1 MTLILQRF
9 TTDYLETEDRIRLA
23 GDGGDGA
30 PLVIWLTQRMLKRLL
45 PPLLRWLE
53 AGGAAAHAGALQA
66 FAQQAARAEQQPQPR
81 VLAAEDS
88 RSWVAQAADVTTTPT
103 ALALALRGGPGDS
116 AMLHMD
122 AKLLR
127 QWLGIL
133 YEADRKAEWGLAWP
147 AWLRDG
153 AAPPDAGTMLH

>member
-1 MTLILQRF
+1 MTQILQRF
-9 TTDYLETEDRIRLA
+9 TTDYVETEDRIRLA

-30 PLVIWLTQRMLKRLL
+30 PLVIWLTQRLLRRLL
-45 PPLLRWLE
+45 PPLLSWLE
-53 AGGAAAHAGALQA
+53 AGGAAAHADVLQA

-81 VLAAEDS
+81 VLAAQDS
-88 RSWVAQAADVTTTPT
+88 VCWVAQAVDVARTPA
-103 ALALALRGGPGDS
+103 ALVLTMRSGAGS
-116 AMLHMD
+116 AVLHMD
-122 AKLLR
+122 PRLLR

-153 AAPPDAGTMLH
+153 VQPTAANAVLH